1 MPETLPTPLVG
12 AAPVPAPFPTFGQA
26 PVGFPTTGSL
36 NVSKS
41 KGSKRGLFGIP
52 WLGRRGP
59 SAPDNA
65 PPPTSFEEDAD
76 APLKGIRAFFERAS
90 VLIVLGLFA
99 LIGLGSGVYLTFF
112 RPEPVVLAPRVYN
125 IPLPTPTF
133 EPFVPTQSTDFFA
146 ALPATNLA
154 YGLRNAQTSFMRP
167 VTVWPTRFAEE
178 WLLTYDDGAGG
189 TMTVQAVQH
198 YTLETA
204 DKAYQS
210 LLDSAAAE
218 SLAAQSV
225 DPSPSASA
233 SPAASPSASAS
244 PTSVPGLETGIV
256 RVDSIEVGQSFKVIK
271 DITESIA
278 DPDGGEPTEVT
289 RTVAMVTWQNGT
301 AIFIMTADPAVI
313 DDLFLDYGI

>member
-26 PVGFPTTGSL
+26 PASFPATGPV
-36 NVSKS
+36 NVAKP
-41 KGSKRGLFGIP
+41 KESKRGLFGIP
-52 WLGRRGP
+52 WLGGRKRSGSDDAPP
-59 SAPDNA
+59 SASFGEGDDE
-65 PPPTSFEEDAD
+65 PPT
-76 APLKGIRAFFERAS
+76 GIRGFFERAS

-112 RPEPVVLAPRVYN
+112 RPEPVVLAPHVYN
-125 IPLPTPTF
+125 VPLPTPTF
-133 EPFVPTQSTDFFA
+133 EPFVPTQSTDFLA
-146 ALPATNLA
+146 ALPATDLA
-154 YGLRNAQTSFMRP
+154 YGLRNAQPSFMRP

-204 DKAYQS
+204 DTAYQS
-210 LLDSAAAE
+210 LFDAASAE
-218 SLAAQSV
+218 IVDAQSV

-233 SPAASPSASAS
+233 SPGASPSASAS
-244 PTSVPGLETGIV
+244 PTSVPGLETGVV
-256 RVDSIEVGQSFKVIK
+256 RVDTIEVGQSFKVVK

-278 DPDGGEPTEVT
+278 DPGGGEPTEVT
-289 RTVAMVTWQNGT
+289 RRVAMVTWQNET

-313 DDLFLDYGI
+313 DDLFLEYGV